1 MLAGHCRRRKI
12 RCLPANDDLE
22 GRCLN
27 CIRLRKEC
35 NFYPVDQ
42 QPPADRRP
50 RKESKAERRS
60 TEASTSS
67 SSSPAL
73 AGGHAMEQV
82 EQFNHYTPTN
92 LPDQDYPGSTVPLSV
107 STLSSGSRGTPPL
120 LDAIARRSYMTHTH
134 TAPINLGGYEF
145 PSQNDRPQHLDSPFF
160 DHSPMSAGPGHPP
173 LEDPSSGYWESPMTP
188 AFSPRFSGPPQIPVQ
203 YHRDIGGAFA
213 PFGDPRQDSG
223 WPQRSASFGQVEDLQ
238 HSYQDLYQHPS
249 HIEYPRRMTYMPPSS
264 LQNSGKSSNTS
275 MTEAP
280 PTPVSASIGS
290 QPLNHLG
297 FHSWTA
303 LPGTTIL
310 GHAPMNKTPEYVGW
324 NSETGQL
331 AKVQEEDAGPQFSGG
346 PPVMYSSAGHH

>member
-1 MLAGHCRRRKI
+1 M
-12 RCLPANDDLE
+12 
-22 GRCLN
+22 
-27 CIRLRKEC
+27 
-35 NFYPVDQ
+35 DQ

-50 RKESKAERRS
+50 RKKSKVERRS

-67 SSSPAL
+67 SSSPTL
-73 AGGHAMEQV
+73 AGGHAVEQV
-82 EQFNHYTPTN
+82 DQFNHYMPTN
-92 LPDQDYPGSTVPLSV
+92 LPDQDYPGSTAPLSV

-120 LDAIARRSYMTHTH
+120 LDAIARRSYTTHTH
-134 TAPINLGGYEF
+134 TAPINLGGFEF
-145 PSQNDRPQHLDSPFF
+145 PPQNDRPQHLDSPFF

-188 AFSPRFSGPPQIPVQ
+188 AFSPRFSGPPQLPVQ

-213 PFGDPRQDSG
+213 SFGDPRQDSG

-238 HSYQDLYQHPS
+238 HSYQHLYQHPS

-275 MTEAP
+275 MIEAP
-280 PTPVSASIGS
+280 SAPVSASIGS

-303 LPGTTIL
+303 LPGPAIL

-331 AKVQEEDAGPQFSGG
+331 AKVHEEDAGPQFSGD